1 MEQWDRVSRDEVAA
15 GEIAEAHGADG
26 HTAIRRS
33 HATAWPNASLALV
46 GCLWGTG
53 FLFGKIAF
61 REMTVA
67 ENVFFRFF
75 FACLVLVPILIAKS
89 KTFARTDL
97 WWLIWAA
104 VIGVP
109 VQFLMQFKGLQL
121 TTVSHASLI
130 VGTLPVLL
138 ALSSTLFLH
147 ERLNRTEWAVLLLS
161 PLGVLAIA
169 FSAGKSTQ
177 AAGPTVLGDVLVLL
191 SMCAA
196 VASILITKH
205 LMGKYDS
212 LQITIW
218 MLNIGAAL
226 LFVGIECFA
235 PVRFHFSRAVWWAAA
250 SQGLLATAAAYLA
263 WNWGLERI
271 PASRAG
277 VFLNLEP
284 LIGTLLGVT
293 LLSDRLGVAAVL
305 GGILILGPA
314 IYFSR
319 KAD

>member
-1 MEQWDRVSRDEVAA
+1 VSQEAA
-15 GEIAEAHGADG
+15 
-26 HTAIRRS
+26 RS
-33 HATAWPNASLALV
+33 HSAAWANALLALA

-53 FLFGKIAF
+53 FFFGKIAF

-75 FACLVLVPILIAKS
+75 FACLILVPILIGKW
-89 KTFARTDL
+89 KTFAGADL
-97 WWLIWAA
+97 WWFIAA
-104 VIGVP
+104 TVVGVP

-138 ALSSTLFLH
+138 ALSSTFFLR
-147 ERLNRTEWAVLLLS
+147 ERLSKSEWIVLLLS
-161 PLGVLAIA
+161 PAGVLAIA
-169 FSAGKSTQ
+169 LSAGSPTQ
-177 AAGPTVLGDVLVLL
+177 VAGPTVLGDLLVLL

-196 VASILITKH
+196 AVSILITKR
-205 LMGKYDS
+205 LMAHYDS
-212 LQITIW
+212 LQITVW

-235 PVRFHFSRAVWWAAA
+235 PVRFHFSPAVWGAAA
-250 SQGLLATAAAYLA
+250 GQGLLATASAYLA
-263 WNWGLERI
+263 WNWGLKRI

-284 LIGTLLGVT
+284 LVGSLLGVS
-293 LLSDRLGVAAVL
+293 LLRERLGSAAIL

-319 KAD
+319 RTE

>member
-1 MEQWDRVSRDEVAA
+1 VSQEAA
-15 GEIAEAHGADG
+15 RTHSA
-26 HTAIRRS
+26 
-33 HATAWPNASLALV
+33 AWANALLALS

-53 FLFGKIAF
+53 FFFGKIAF

-75 FACLVLVPILIAKS
+75 FACLILVPILIGKW
-89 KTFARTDL
+89 KTFAGADL
-97 WWLIWAA
+97 WWFIAA
-104 VIGVP
+104 TVVGVP

-138 ALSSTLFLH
+138 ALSSTFFLR
-147 ERLNRTEWAVLLLS
+147 ERLSKSEWMVLLLS
-161 PLGVLAIA
+161 PAGVLAIA
-169 FSAGKSTQ
+169 LSAGRSTQ
-177 AAGPTVLGDVLVLL
+177 VAGPTVLGDLLVLL

-196 VASILITKH
+196 AVSILITKR
-205 LMGKYDS
+205 LMAHYDS
-212 LQITIW
+212 LQITVW

-226 LFVGIECFA
+226 LFVGIECFS
-235 PVRFHFSRAVWWAAA
+235 PVRFHFSAAVWGAAA
-250 SQGLLATAAAYLA
+250 GQGILATASAYLA
-263 WNWGLERI
+263 WNWGLKRI

-284 LIGTLLGVT
+284 LVGSLLGVS
-293 LLSDRLGVAAVL
+293 LLRERLGGAAIL

-319 KAD
+319 RTE

>member
-1 MEQWDRVSRDEVAA
+1 VSQEAA
-15 GEIAEAHGADG
+15 
-26 HTAIRRS
+26 RS
-33 HATAWPNASLALV
+33 HAPGWATALLALA

-53 FLFGKIAF
+53 FFFGKIAF

-75 FACLVLVPILIAKS
+75 FACLILVPILIGKWR
-89 KTFARTDL
+89 TFAGADL
-97 WWLIWAA
+97 WWLIAA
-104 VIGVP
+104 TVVGVP

-138 ALSSTLFLH
+138 ALSSTFFLR
-147 ERLNRTEWAVLLLS
+147 ERLSKSEWMVLLLS
-161 PLGVLAIA
+161 PAGVVAIA
-169 FSAGKSTQ
+169 LSAGHSTQ
-177 AAGPTVLGDVLVLL
+177 VAGPTVLGDLFVLL

-196 VASILITKH
+196 AVSILITKR
-205 LMGKYDS
+205 LMAHCDS
-212 LQITIW
+212 LQITVS

-235 PVRFHFSRAVWWAAA
+235 PVRFHFSPAVWGAAA
-250 SQGLLATAAAYLA
+250 GQGLLATASAYMA
-263 WNWGLERI
+263 WNWGLKRI

-284 LIGTLLGVT
+284 LVGSLLGVS
-293 LLSDRLGVAAVL
+293 LLRERLGGAAIL

-319 KAD
+319 KKA

>member
-1 MEQWDRVSRDEVAA
+1 VSSEPPQIHSSAWA
-15 GEIAEAHGADG
+15 IAL
-26 HTAIRRS
+26 
-33 HATAWPNASLALV
+33 LALA

-67 ENVFFRFF
+67 ENVFFRFL
-75 FACLVLVPILIAKS
+75 FACLILVPILIAKWR
-89 KTFARTDL
+89 TFARADL
-97 WWLIWAA
+97 GWLMGAA
-104 VIGVP
+104 VVGVP

-130 VGTLPVLL
+130 VGTLPVLI
-138 ALSSTLFLH
+138 ALSSTLFLQ
-147 ERLNRTEWAVLLLS
+147 ERLSKSEWVVLLLS

-169 FSAGKSTQ
+169 FSAGHSKQ
-177 AAGPTVLGDVLVLL
+177 ASGPTALGDLLVLL

-196 VASILITKH
+196 AVSILITKH
-205 LMGKYDS
+205 LMASYDS
-212 LQITIW
+212 LQITVW

-235 PVRFHFSRAVWWAAA
+235 PVRFHFSLAVWGAAA
-250 SQGLLATAAAYLA
+250 GQGLLATASAYLA
-263 WNWGLERI
+263 WNWGLKRVR
-271 PASRAG
+271 AARAG

-284 LIGTLLGVT
+284 LIGSLLGVI
-293 LLSDRLGVAAVL
+293 LLHEHLGAAAIL
-305 GGILILGPA
+305 GGALILGPA

-319 KAD
+319 RTD